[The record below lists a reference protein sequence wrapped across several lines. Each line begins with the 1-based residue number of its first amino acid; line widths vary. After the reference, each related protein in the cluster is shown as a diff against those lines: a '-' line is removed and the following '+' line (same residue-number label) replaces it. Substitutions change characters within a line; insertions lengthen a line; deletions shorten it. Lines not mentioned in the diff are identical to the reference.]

1 MLEDIRALLMARMFV
16 KKEMI
21 VGMKF
26 SLELE
31 RNWRK
36 EKKKAKFYTPYLHVI
51 RSAWHA
57 IDLIVLW

>member
-1 MLEDIRALLMARMFV
+1 MARMFV